1 MGDLNLNLIDQKDCN
16 TETLTDTMFNQKF
29 FPLINCPTRI
39 TDTCA
44 SAIDHIWTNV
54 TCTNIKS
61 GILIHDISD
70 HLLILQISEI
80 GKLQQNLPVKNLS
93 FSTSNLI
100 NF

>member
-1 MGDLNLNLIDQKDCN
+1 MNSKED
-16 TETLTDTMFNQKF
+16 EY
-29 FPLINCPTRI
+29 
-39 TDTCA
+39 
-44 SAIDHIWTNV
+44 HIWTNV

-70 HLLILQISEI
+70 HLPILQISEI
-80 GKLQQNLPVKNLS
+80 GKLQQNLPVKSLS

>member
-1 MGDLNLNLIDQKDCN
+1 
-16 TETLTDTMFNQKF
+16 MFNQNF

-39 TDTCA
+39 TDTYA

-70 HLLILQISEI
+70 HLPKLQISEI
-80 GKLQQNLPVKNLS
+80 GKLQQNLPAKVYLS
-93 FSTSNLI
+93 LLLI
-100 NF
+100 LLIFELLLKTLILMMS